1 MRIVKLALIHFL
13 TIPHTFQR
21 ETEYIIAVSGWLA
34 LLVTVMLTCYGLSLA
49 AIVLLYYYYTGQ
61 HTGDCKL
68 HEFFISFNM
77 LLCVGLSIVSILPQ
91 VQGKYVQFRIH
102 NTIISIFLYPTG
114 CDNNYSIQHLIHFR
128 KNAEIWTFAIRSYYV
143 IHDVFDLVI
152 NG

>member
-1 MRIVKLALIHFL
+1 MRIIKLVLIHL

-21 ETEYIIAVSGWLA
+21 ETKYIITVSGWLA

-91 VQGKYVQFRIH
+91 VQGKYMQFRIR
-102 NTIISIFLYPTG
+102 NIIIFCTQQAVTIITQF
-114 CDNNYSIQHLIHFR
+114 
-128 KNAEIWTFAIRSYYV
+128 NA
-143 IHDVFDLVI
+143 
-152 NG
+152 